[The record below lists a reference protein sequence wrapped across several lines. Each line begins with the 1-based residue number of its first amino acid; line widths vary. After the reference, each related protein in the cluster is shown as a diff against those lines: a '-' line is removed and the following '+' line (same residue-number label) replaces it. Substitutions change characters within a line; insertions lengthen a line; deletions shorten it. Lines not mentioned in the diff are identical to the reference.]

1 MSDRGDSTRD
11 WLLKKLLKAKESLVE
26 QSQELKAV
34 GQKLEASTSR
44 EQDIETRLFRERQ
57 EGGVLIR
64 DLHNRIRDMAPERQ
78 FRVVFRGA
86 AGTAIPLHITSVSS
100 ANGETVIHVER

>member
-44 EQDIETRLFRERQ
+44 EQDTESRLYRERENCTEQQ
-57 EGGVLIR
+57 EDLR
-64 DLHNRIRDMAPERQ
+64 DRIRDMAPQRQ

>member
-34 GQKLEASTSR
+34 GQKLEASITR
-44 EQDIETRLFRERQ
+44 EQDTENQWMRERTGNH
-57 EGGVLIR
+57 ELVRG
-64 DLHNRIRDMAPERQ
+64 LHSRIRDMAPERQ

-86 AGTAIPLHITSVSS
+86 AGTSIPLNITSVSS